1 MVRIVEAYDVTSL
14 MTTDGNEHYR
24 RRPPPLQRRLMYE
37 RLGRGECSHSGSSRS
52 RSRSRSRS
60 PSSTHTL
67 NSEEL
72 DRSFHFAI
80 TNWRLG
86 WARAAAFIVL
96 YAGARDFSRLVA
108 TCPHWDRATQLSIR
122 ILQNPALLA
131 AVTSW
136 AQVTSRFEG
145 FEHRND
151 DGHTSDDSGEWF
163 FL

>member
-1 MVRIVEAYDVTSL
+1 
-14 MTTDGNEHYR
+14 
-24 RRPPPLQRRLMYE
+24 MYE
-37 RLGRGECSHSGSSRS
+37 RFGRGEWSHSGSSRS

-60 PSSTHTL
+60 SSSTHIL
-67 NSEEL
+67 NIEEL
-72 DRSFHFAI
+72 DRAFHIAI
-80 TNWRLG
+80 TNWHLG
-86 WARAAAFIVL
+86 WARAASIIVL
-96 YAGARDFSRLVA
+96 YAGWLDFSRLVA

-151 DGHTSDDSGEWF
+151 DGHTSDDGGEWA
-163 FL
+163 